1 MKRLRNLNM
10 TRDYAEDLRL
20 FRSRQ
25 SRAGLVV
32 LAMVYLFLPVVVNDD
47 FWLGVLNAAGI
58 AAVGAVGLNL
68 LTGYTGQISLGHA
81 FFLGCG
87 AYTVVYVGGTR
98 DLPVYVWLPAAA
110 VVGGLIGG
118 LVGPFALRL
127 RGNYLAV
134 VSLGLVFLG
143 LHVFDNWE
151 SVTGGNQG
159 ASVAAAMDVGALDF
173 RQLSLFGRDYDFHQ
187 SFFWFVWFVVA
198 VVLLLAKNI
207 VRSRPGR
214 AMQAIRD
221 RDVAAEVIGVS
232 LARYKIGAFVL
243 SSALAAMAGALFGV
257 YQQFVEPDSSFGLTV
272 SIQYVAMIIVGG
284 VGTLFGS
291 VLGAIFVGAVPRLV
305 GEYSASIPFVDEAG
319 SGSGL
324 TVFQLNQIIFGV
336 LIILFLIFEPR
347 GLAAVWLRVK
357 AYFRAWPFSY

>member
-1 MKRLRNLNM
+1 MHLRNLNM

-25 SRAGLVV
+25 SRAGLVLLALVYV
-32 LAMVYLFLPVVVNDD
+32 LLPTRVDD
-47 FWLGVLNAAGI
+47 VFWMDVLNFAGI

-87 AYTVVYVGGTR
+87 AYTAVYVGGTR
-98 DLPVYVWLPAAA
+98 DLPLYVWLPAAA

-159 ASVAAAMDVGALDF
+159 ASVTAALEVGPLDF
-173 RQLSLFGRDYDFHQ
+173 RGLSVFGRDYDFQH
-187 SFFWFVWFVVA
+187 SFFWLVWFVVG
-198 VVLLLAKNI
+198 VVLVLAKNI

-214 AMQAIRD
+214 AMQAVRD

-257 YQQFVEPDSSFGLTV
+257 YQQYVEPDSSFGLTV

-284 VGTLFGS
+284 IGTLFGS
-291 VLGAIFVGAVPRLV
+291 VLGAVFVGAVPKLV
-305 GEYSASIPFVDEAG
+305 SEYSGSIPFVDEAG
-319 SGSGL
+319 TGTGL
-324 TVFQLNQIIFGV
+324 TVFQLNQVIFGV
-336 LIILFLIFEPR
+336 LIITFLIFEPR
-347 GLAAVWLRVK
+347 GLAAVWLRLK
-357 AYFRAWPFSY
+357 AYLKSWPFSY